1 LINNLQSAHASVRV
15 SCLLTENLIS
25 HRVVEQE
32 RQLPNKNAC
41 KLFRSIIIGQ
51 VTR

>member
-32 RQLPNKNAC
+32 RQLPNKMLVNY
-41 KLFRSIIIGQ
+41 FE
-51 VTR
+51 V